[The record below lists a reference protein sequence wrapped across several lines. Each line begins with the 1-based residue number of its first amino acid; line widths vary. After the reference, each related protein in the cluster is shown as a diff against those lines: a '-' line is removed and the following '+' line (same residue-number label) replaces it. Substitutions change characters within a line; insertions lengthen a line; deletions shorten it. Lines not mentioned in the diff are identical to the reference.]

1 MWNVFVVLTLR
12 RGEAVAQDSVD
23 FSVAKAN
30 VNMQSNKVTLDDT
43 AAVPTGHLSGA
54 SDQSLYI
61 WKLF

>member
-12 RGEAVAQDSVD
+12 RGKVVTQDSFV

-43 AAVPTGHLSGA
+43 ASVPAGHFSGA
-54 SDQSLYI
+54 SNQSFL
-61 WKLF
+61 LF